1 MENAAMNLGLAG
13 KVALITGGSR
23 GIGRAIA
30 AAFAQEGTH
39 VSICGRTPG
48 DLSQAADAIKATGV
62 EVLTMEADLTHA
74 AAADHVLQATLDR
87 FGQLDILVN
96 NVGGAQGDPTWAATD
111 EDWEAMLQLNFLSAV
126 RLTRLAIP
134 HMQHQG
140 GGRIIH
146 IASIYGREWGGP
158 TTYNASKAAMI
169 SFSKTLAR
177 QLAKDHILVN
187 TVAPGS
193 ILFPGGVWERR
204 RQQHPEQIARFVET
218 DFPSGRFGRPEEV
231 APIVVFLASA
241 QASLIT
247 GACIN
252 VDGGQSRSLF

>member
-1 MENAAMNLGLAG
+1 MDLGLAG
-13 KVALITGGSR
+13 KVALVTGGSR

-30 AAFAQEGTH
+30 EAFAQEGTH
-39 VSICGRTPG
+39 ISICGRTPA
-48 DLSQAADAIKATGV
+48 DLSQAADAIKAKGV
-62 EVLTMEADLTHA
+62 EVLAVEADLTHA
-74 AAADHVLQATLDR
+74 DGARNVLQATLDR
-87 FGQLDILVN
+87 FGRLDILVN
-96 NVGGAQGDPTWAATD
+96 NVGGAQGDPTWAASD
-111 EDWEAMLQLNFLSAV
+111 DDWDAVLQLNFLSAT
-126 RLTRLAIP
+126 RLTRQAIP
-134 HMQHQG
+134 QMQRQG
-140 GGRIIH
+140 GGRIVH

-169 SFSKTLAR
+169 SFSKALAR

-204 RQQHPEQIARFVET
+204 QQQSPEQIARFLET

>member
-1 MENAAMNLGLAG
+1 MDLGLAG
-13 KVALITGGSR
+13 KVALVTGGSR
-23 GIGRAIA
+23 GIGFAIA
-30 AAFAQEGTH
+30 TAFAQEGTH
-39 VSICGRTPG
+39 VSICGRTRA
-48 DLSQAADAIKATGV
+48 DLAAAADALKAKGV
-62 EVLTMEADLTHA
+62 EVVAVEADLTRA
-74 AAADHVLQATLDR
+74 GEAEKVLKATLDR
-87 FGQLDILVN
+87 FGQVDILVN
-96 NVGGAQGDPTWAATD
+96 NVGGARGDPAWSASD
-111 EDWEAMLQLNFLSAV
+111 VEWDDMLQLNFLSAV
-126 RLTRLAIP
+126 RLTRQVIP
-134 HMQHQG
+134 PMKRQG

-158 TTYNASKAAMI
+158 TTYNAAKAALI

-204 RQQHPEQIARFVET
+204 QQQDPEQIARFLDT
-218 DFPSGRFGRPEEV
+218 DFPFGRFGRPEEV

-241 QASLIT
+241 PASLIT

>member
-1 MENAAMNLGLAG
+1 MDLGLAG
-13 KVALITGGSR
+13 KVAVVTGGSR
-23 GIGRAIA
+23 GIGFAIA

-39 VSICGRTPG
+39 VSICGRTPA
-48 DLSQAADAIKATGV
+48 DLSTATDALEAKGV
-62 EVLTMEADLTHA
+62 QVVAVEADLTRSGEA
-74 AAADHVLQATLDR
+74 ERVLEATFDR
-87 FGQLDILVN
+87 FGRLDILVN
-96 NVGGAQGDPTWAATD
+96 NVGGARGDPTWSASDTD
-111 EDWEAMLQLNFLSAV
+111 WDDVLRLNFLSAV
-126 RLTRLAIP
+126 RLTRQVIP
-134 HMQHQG
+134 QMKRQG

-158 TTYNASKAAMI
+158 TTYNASKAALI

-204 RQQHPEQIARFVET
+204 QQQDPEQIARFLNS
-218 DFPSGRFGRPEEV
+218 DFPFGRFGRPEEV

-241 QASLIT
+241 PASLIT

>member
-1 MENAAMNLGLAG
+1 MDLGLAG
-13 KVALITGGSR
+13 KVALVTGGSR

-30 AAFAQEGTH
+30 EAFAQEGTH
-39 VSICGRTPG
+39 VSICGRTPA
-48 DLSQAADAIKATGV
+48 DLSQAADVVKAKGV
-62 EVLTMEADLTHA
+62 EALAVEADLTRA
-74 AAADHVLQATLDR
+74 GEAEKVLQTTLDR

-96 NVGGAQGDPTWAATD
+96 NVGGARGDPTWAASDSDWD
-111 EDWEAMLQLNFLSAV
+111 EVLQLNFLSAV
-126 RLTRLAIP
+126 RLTRLSIP
-134 HMQHQG
+134 QMQRQG

-158 TTYNASKAAMI
+158 TTYNATKAAMI

-177 QLAKDHILVN
+177 QLVKEHILVN

-204 RQQHPEQIARFVET
+204 QQQSPAQIARFLET

>member
-1 MENAAMNLGLAG
+1 MDLGLAG
-13 KVALITGGSR
+13 KVALVTGGSR
-23 GIGRAIA
+23 GIGLAIA
-30 AAFAQEGTH
+30 TAFAQEGTH
-39 VSICGRTPG
+39 VSICGRTST
-48 DLSQAADAIKATGV
+48 DLSKATNALKAKGV
-62 EVLTMEADLTHA
+62 EILTVEADLA
-74 AAADHVLQATLDR
+74 RSGEAEKVLEATLDR

-96 NVGGAQGDPTWAATD
+96 NVGGARGDPTWSASDA
-111 EDWEAMLQLNFLSAV
+111 DWDDMLQLNFLSAV
-126 RLTRLAIP
+126 RLTRLIIP
-134 HMQHQG
+134 QMLRQG

-187 TVAPGS
+187 AVAPGS
-193 ILFPGGVWERR
+193 IMFPGGVWERH
-204 RQQHPEQIARFVET
+204 QQQSPEQIAQFLDT

-241 QASLIT
+241 AASLIT

>member
-1 MENAAMNLGLAG
+1 MDLGLTG
-13 KVALITGGSR
+13 KVAFVTGGSR

-30 AAFAQEGTH
+30 EAFAQEGTL
-39 VSICGRTPG
+39 VSICGRTPA
-48 DLSQAADAIKATGV
+48 DLAKAADAIKAKGV
-62 EVLTMEADLTHA
+62 EVLAVEADLTRSDEA
-74 AAADHVLQATLDR
+74 EKALQTTLDR
-87 FGQLDILVN
+87 FGRLDILVN
-96 NVGGAQGDPTWAATD
+96 NVGGARGDPTWAASDTD
-111 EDWEAMLQLNFLSAV
+111 WDETLQLNFLSAV

-134 HMQHQG
+134 QMTRQG

-146 IASIYGREWGGP
+146 IASIFGRESGGP

-187 TVAPGS
+187 AVAPGS
-193 ILFPGGVWERR
+193 ILFPGGGWERR
-204 RQQHPEQIARFVET
+204 QQQNPEQIARFLET

>member
-1 MENAAMNLGLAG
+1 MDLGLAG
-13 KVALITGGSR
+13 KVALVTGGSR
-23 GIGRAIA
+23 GIGYAIA
-30 AAFAQEGTH
+30 TAFAQEGTQ
-39 VSICGRTPG
+39 VSICGRTFA
-48 DLSQAADAIKATGV
+48 DLAKAAAALETKGV
-62 EVLTMEADLTHA
+62 EVLAVEADLTRA
-74 AAADHVLQATLDR
+74 GEAEKLVRATLHR

-96 NVGGAQGDPTWAATD
+96 NVGGAQGDPTWAASD
-111 EDWEAMLQLNFLSAV
+111 ADWEDVLQLNFLSAV
-126 RLTRLAIP
+126 RLSRLVIP
-134 HMQHQG
+134 QMTSQG
-140 GGRIIH
+140 GGRLIH

-158 TTYNASKAAMI
+158 TTYNASKAALI

-193 ILFPGGVWERR
+193 IMFPGGVWERR
-204 RQQHPEQIARFVET
+204 QQQSPEQIARFLDT

-241 QASLIT
+241 AASLIT

>member
-1 MENAAMNLGLAG
+1 MDLGLAG

-23 GIGRAIA
+23 GIGLAIA
-30 AAFAQEGTH
+30 TAFAQEGTH
-39 VSICGRTPG
+39 VSICGRTVV
-48 DLSQAADAIKATGV
+48 DLSTASDSLRARGV
-62 EVLTMEADLTHA
+62 GVLAVEADLSRSEA
-74 AAADHVLQATLDR
+74 AEQVLRATLDR
-87 FGQLDILVN
+87 FGRLDILVN
-96 NVGGAQGDPTWAATD
+96 NVGGAQGDPTWSAGDA
-111 EDWEAMLQLNFLSAV
+111 DWDDVLQLNLLSAA
-126 RLTRLAIP
+126 RLTRLVIP
-134 HMQHQG
+134 QLQRQG

-204 RQQHPEQIARFVET
+204 QQQSPEQIARFLDT
-218 DFPSGRFGRPEEV
+218 DFPFGRFGRPEEV

-241 QASLIT
+241 AASLIT

>member
-1 MENAAMNLGLAG
+1 MDLGLTG
-13 KVALITGGSR
+13 KVALVTGGSR

-30 AAFAQEGTH
+30 EAFGREGAH
-39 VSICGRTPG
+39 VSICGRTPA
-48 DLSQAADAIKATGV
+48 DLSQAAGAIKAHGG
-62 EVLTMEADLTHA
+62 EVVTVEADLTRSDA
-74 AAADHVLQATLDR
+74 AAEVLRHTLDR
-87 FGQLDILVN
+87 FGRLDILVN
-96 NVGGAQGDPTWAATD
+96 NVGGVRGDPTWAASD
-111 EDWEAMLQLNFLSAV
+111 VEWEDMLQFNFLSAA
-126 RLTRLAIP
+126 RLTRLVVP
-134 HMQHQG
+134 QMKRQG

-169 SFSKTLAR
+169 SYSKTLAR
-177 QLAKDHILVN
+177 QLAKDNILVN
-187 TVAPGS
+187 AVAPGS
-193 ILFPGGVWERR
+193 IFFPGGAWERR
-204 RQQHPEQIARFVET
+204 QQQDPEQIARFLET

>member
-1 MENAAMNLGLAG
+1 MDLGLTG
-13 KVALITGGSR
+13 KVALISGGSR
-23 GIGRAIA
+23 GIGLAIA
-30 AAFAQEGTH
+30 QAFAQEGTQ
-39 VSICGRTPG
+39 VSICGRTPA
-48 DLSQAADAIKATGV
+48 DLAQAAEAIKTKGV
-62 EVLTMEADLTHA
+62 EVLTVEADLTRPDEA
-74 AAADHVLQATLDR
+74 EKVVQGTLDR
-87 FGQLDILVN
+87 FQRLDILVN
-96 NVGGAQGDPTWAATD
+96 NVGGARGDPTWAASED
-111 EDWEAMLQLNFLSAV
+111 EWQDVLQLNFLSAT
-126 RLTRLAIP
+126 RLTRLVIP
-134 HMQHQG
+134 PMQRQG

-177 QLAKDHILVN
+177 QLVKDHILVN
-187 TVAPGS
+187 AVAPGS

-204 RQQHPEQIARFVET
+204 QQQSPEQIARFLET

-231 APIVVFLASA
+231 APIVVFLASE

>member
-1 MENAAMNLGLAG
+1 MDLGLAG
-13 KVALITGGSR
+13 KVALVTGGSR

-30 AAFAQEGTH
+30 EAFAQEGTH
-39 VSICGRTPG
+39 VSICGRTPA
-48 DLSQAADAIKATGV
+48 DLSQAADVVEAKGV
-62 EVLTMEADLTHA
+62 EALAVEADLTRA
-74 AAADHVLQATLDR
+74 GEAEKVLQTTLDR

-96 NVGGAQGDPTWAATD
+96 NVGGARGDPTWAASDSDWD
-111 EDWEAMLQLNFLSAV
+111 EVLQLNFLSAV
-126 RLTRLAIP
+126 RLTRLSIP
-134 HMQHQG
+134 QMQRQG

-158 TTYNASKAAMI
+158 TTYNATKAAMI

-177 QLAKDHILVN
+177 QLVKEHILVN

-204 RQQHPEQIARFVET
+204 QQQSPAQIARFLET

>member
-1 MENAAMNLGLAG
+1 MDLGLTG
-13 KVALITGGSR
+13 KVALVTGGSR

-30 AAFAQEGTH
+30 EAFGREGAH
-39 VSICGRTPG
+39 VSICGRTPA
-48 DLSQAADAIKATGV
+48 DLSRAAEAIKAHGG
-62 EVLTMEADLTHA
+62 EVVTVEADLTRSDA
-74 AAADHVLQATLDR
+74 AAEVLRHTLDR
-87 FGQLDILVN
+87 FGRLDILVN
-96 NVGGAQGDPTWAATD
+96 NVGGVRGDPTWAASD
-111 EDWEAMLQLNFLSAV
+111 VEWEDMLQFNFLSAA
-126 RLTRLAIP
+126 RLTRLVVP
-134 HMQHQG
+134 QMKRQG

-169 SFSKTLAR
+169 SYSKTLAR
-177 QLAKDHILVN
+177 QLAKDNILVN
-187 TVAPGS
+187 AVAPGS
-193 ILFPGGVWERR
+193 IFFPGGAWERR
-204 RQQHPEQIARFVET
+204 QQQDPEQIARFLET